1 MYAYVIL
8 QLHVHLMLSCAP
20 MEIVYHFV
28 RDVIATIIAETT
40 VMKLTVV
47 RFTHWFYSVPC
58 TFYSLHLIYIDFDSN
73 KVYYKDGCNRN
84 SFCRKV
90 CYAGSIRLTGGHS
103 AAQGTVDLCIEN
115 IWAAICDIHWTTHDA
130 EVVCRQLGFN
140 SSELFF

>member
-47 RFTHWFYSVPC
+47 RFTH
-58 TFYSLHLIYIDFDSN
+58 
-73 KVYYKDGCNRN
+73 
-84 SFCRKV
+84 
-90 CYAGSIRLTGGHS
+90 
-103 AAQGTVDLCIEN
+103 
-115 IWAAICDIHWTTHDA
+115 
-130 EVVCRQLGFN
+130 
-140 SSELFF
+140 